1 MSPGARAP
9 LDVVVVGAGPAG
21 SATALLLAE
30 QGWTVALLDK
40 AEFPRP
46 KVCGEYLSPE
56 AARLLDRLGVLKD
69 LDASDAQP
77 LAGMRIVAPD
87 GTRLEGRYGPVA
99 SWRPYRE
106 SALAVP
112 RERLDAVLLERARS
126 LPVDVRLR
134 HRVTALRRD
143 GARVTGVVASDAEG
157 RPLEIGARLVVAAD
171 GRNSV
176 VARALD
182 LVRPHRLRRLALV
195 QDVAGLRGG
204 AGPGKDIFA
213 EIYVDPPDYAI
224 LNPVAPGTVN
234 LSLVVP
240 LAHAQPYRGRLDA
253 FLRARLL
260 QLRHLP
266 DRLAGMRAVGPLH
279 ALGPLAY
286 RVEEPQVDG
295 VALVGDACGFYDPF
309 TGEGLYTALR
319 SAELLAEVAHRALRA
334 GEVTR
339 AALAPYAQAR
349 RRAFAAKG
357 RLTRALQAVISH
369 RALAN
374 VAADVLRRRSGW
386 LALLMGVIG
395 DYAPAGAL
403 LRPRLL
409 RDLARA

>member
-1 MSPGARAP
+1 
-9 LDVVVVGAGPAG
+9 
-21 SATALLLAE
+21 
-30 QGWTVALLDK
+30 
-40 AEFPRP
+40 
-46 KVCGEYLSPE
+46 
-56 AARLLDRLGVLKD
+56 
-69 LDASDAQP
+69 
-77 LAGMRIVAPD
+77 MRIVAPD

-99 SWRPYRE
+99 GWRPYRE

-134 HRVTALRRD
+134 HRVTSLRRD
-143 GARVTGVVASDAEG
+143 GARVTGVVASDPEG
-157 RPLEIGARLVVAAD
+157 RPLEVVARLVVAAD

-176 VARALD
+176 VARALG

-195 QDVAGLRGG
+195 QDVAGLSG
-204 AGPGKDIFA
+204 ARPGEDSFA

-240 LAHAQPYRGRLDA
+240 LAHAQPYSGRLDA
-253 FLRARLL
+253 FFRARLL

-266 DRLAGMRAVGPLH
+266 DRLAGLRATGPLR

-286 RVEEPQVDG
+286 RVDEPRVDG
-295 VALVGDACGFYDPF
+295 VTLVGDAGGFYDPF
-309 TGEGLYTALR
+309 TGEGLHTALR

-349 RRAFAAKG
+349 RRDFAAKH
-357 RLTRALQAVISH
+357 RLTRALQVVISH

-374 VAADVLRRRSGW
+374 VAADVLRRRPGW
-386 LALLMGVIG
+386 LSLLMGVIG

-403 LRPRLL
+403 LRPGVL
-409 RDLARA
+409 RRLARA